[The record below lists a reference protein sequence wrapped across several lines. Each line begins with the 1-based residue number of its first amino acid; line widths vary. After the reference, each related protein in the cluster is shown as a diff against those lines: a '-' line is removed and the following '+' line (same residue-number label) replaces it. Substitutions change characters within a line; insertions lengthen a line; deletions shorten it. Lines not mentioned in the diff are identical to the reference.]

1 MEQEATEGTGGH
13 LLGGE
18 CNSALEWEPPE
29 EPVKHRGSRETEPG
43 LLRRGFVACYGDGA
57 ESTKDMAE
65 DHGAELHVAAGLG
78 LLRRGFVAWYGDGA
92 ESTKGN
98 KKDHGAERH
107 VAAGL
112 GLLRRV
118 SSPGTVTERV
128 ESTKG
133 NTEDHGAK
141 LHAWGA

>member
-57 ESTKDMAE
+57 ESTK
-65 DHGAELHVAAGLG
+65 
-78 LLRRGFVAWYGDGA
+78 
-92 ESTKGN
+92 GN